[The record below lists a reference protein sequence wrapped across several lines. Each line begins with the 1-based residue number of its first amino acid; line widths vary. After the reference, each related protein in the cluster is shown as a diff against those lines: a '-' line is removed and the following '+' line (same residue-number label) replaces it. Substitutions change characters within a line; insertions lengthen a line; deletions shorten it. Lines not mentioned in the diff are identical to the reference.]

1 MITRSVAL
9 SAVFALLLAACGGQ
23 QPANSDN
30 QKEEAMSASPF
41 AAASEITAP
50 TVEKRPVEFTQHGIT
65 RTDNYVWLR
74 DENWQQV
81 LRDPSTLD
89 ADIRTALEAEN
100 EYYGALTDDLTTLRE
115 TLVSE
120 MRGRIK
126 EADTDV
132 PLPDGEWLYSRRFRD
147 GGEYPIFVR
156 TPRNG
161 GDEQIIV
168 DGDAEG
174 EGATFFEIGSVA
186 HSSDHR
192 YAAYAVDR
200 LGSEYFEIKVRDIAT
215 GEELSDVV
223 TSADESG
230 AVWGADSSGF
240 FYVERDDNQRP
251 VRVKY
256 HRLGEDT
263 ANDAVIYEE
272 SDPGFFVGIGKSQS
286 GDYVFAASVSQ
297 VTSEYRAISANDPL
311 SAPVLIAA
319 RDNGVEYDVEHHGDH
334 FYIRT
339 NADGAV
345 DFKIVKAPVA
355 SPGRENWVDW
365 VPHEPGRYLA
375 RILPYKDYFVR
386 YERSDALPR
395 IVIST
400 YEGDAHEIAFD
411 EPAFN
416 LGLIS
421 GFEYGTDT
429 IRFSYESPSTPRQI
443 FDYNVESRERALLKT
458 QEVPS
463 GHDASLY
470 VVERIDAEADDG
482 ARVPVIVLR
491 LKSTPVDGTAPVLL
505 YGYGSYGAT
514 VPDNFST
521 SILSMVDRGVIY
533 ALAHIRGGAAKGRQW
548 YLDGKL
554 DKKMNSFTDFVASAE
569 ALIARDYTSKK
580 KIVIYG
586 GSAGGLLVG
595 AAVNLRPDLF
605 AGVIAAV
612 PFVDVITTISDAG
625 LPLTPPEWEEWGNPI
640 TSAEEYGWIAEY
652 SPYDNISDADYPP
665 IMATAGLT
673 DYRVTYWE
681 PAKWIARLRDDA
693 TGGPFVLRI
702 NMGAGHGGS
711 AARFERLEEGA
722 DLYAFALKALG
733 KENVEPVKHA
743 N

>member
-1 MITRSVAL
+1 MIIRSGAF
-9 SAVFALLLAACGGQ
+9 SAVIALLLAACGGQ
-23 QPANSDN
+23 QPANTDN

-41 AAASEITAP
+41 AAASEITPP
-50 TVEKRPVEFTQHGIT
+50 TVEKRPVEFTQHGIS
-65 RTDNYVWLR
+65 RTDNYAWLR

-89 ADIRTALEAEN
+89 DDIRSALEAEN
-100 EYYGALTDDLTTLRE
+100 EYYGAVTDDLKTLRD
-115 TLVSE
+115 TLYAE

-132 PLPDGEWLYSRRFRD
+132 PLPDGDWLYARRFRE
-147 GGEYPIFVR
+147 GGEYPVFVR
-156 TPRNG
+156 TPRTG
-161 GDEQIIV
+161 GDEQVIV

-186 HSSDHR
+186 HSPDHR

-200 LGSEYFEIKVRDIAT
+200 LGSEYFEINVRDIAT
-215 GEELSDVV
+215 GEDLPDVV

-230 AVWGADSSGF
+230 GVWSADSAGF

-256 HRLGEDT
+256 HRLGEDA

-272 SDPGFFVGIGKSQS
+272 TDPGFFLGIGKSQS
-286 GDYVFAASVSQ
+286 GEYVFAGSVSQ
-297 VTSEYRAISANDPL
+297 TTSEYRAISARDPL
-311 SAPVLIAA
+311 SEPVLIAP
-319 RDNGVEYDVEHHGDH
+319 RDNGVEYDVEHHGEH

-339 NADGAV
+339 NVDGAV

-355 SPGRENWVDW
+355 SPGRENWADW
-365 VPHEPGRYLA
+365 LPHQPGRYIA
-375 RILPYKDYFVR
+375 RVIPYKNYLVR
-386 YERSDALPR
+386 YERADALPR
-395 IVIST
+395 IVISS
-400 YEGDAHEIAFD
+400 YDGDAHEIAFD
-411 EPAFN
+411 EAAYS

-421 GFEYGTDT
+421 GFEYDTNT
-429 IRFSYESPSTPRQI
+429 IRFSYESPSTPGQI
-443 FDYNVESRERALLKT
+443 FDYNVESRERTLLKT

-470 VVERIDAEADDG
+470 VVERIDAEAEDG
-482 ARVPVIVLR
+482 ARIPVIVLR

-514 VPDNFST
+514 IPNNFST

-554 DKKMNSFTDFVASAE
+554 DKKMNTFTDFVASAE
-569 ALIARDYTSKK
+569 ALIARDYTSEKR
-580 KIVIYG
+580 IVIYG

-652 SPYDNISDADYPP
+652 SPYDNIKDADYPP

-693 TGGPFVLRI
+693 SGGPFVLRI

-722 DLYAFALKALG
+722 HLYAFALKALG
-733 KENVEPVKHA
+733 KADAEPVKQTK
-743 N
+743 